1 MSDVK
6 PDAEQLAQ
14 FARAYVLTRASADL
28 ADDAPVRFVASTEGV
43 KRDGLDLRVE
53 DWSLDNFLRHPVI
66 LWAHDYENRLP
77 LGTGTPSFE
86 GSNLMIDVEFDRD
99 DEFAQQV
106 RRKALKGMVAG
117 SVGWNDL
124 KDGKRDLMEFSIV
137 PVPADPLALPQR
149 ARAAMQSLARE
160 IDRAFGAESGAV
172 ETSSQASA
180 DGQRKG
186 AVMSARDME
195 KLEQAI
201 AVLQELL
208 ARAKHEDKKPDDK
221 PEAKAE
227 DAERD
232 SPVLAQLLEKLT
244 RIGG

>member
-1 MSDVK
+1 MSEVK
-6 PDAEQLAQ
+6 PDVEQLAQ
-14 FARAYVLTRASADL
+14 FARAYPITRASADL

-43 KRDGLDLRVE
+43 KRDGLDLKVE

-66 LWAHDYENRLP
+66 LWAHDYDSRLP
-77 LGTGTPSFE
+77 LGTGVPSFE
-86 GSNLMIDVEFDRD
+86 GSNLVMDVNFDRD
-99 DEFAQQV
+99 DDFAQQV
-106 RRKALKGMVAG
+106 RRKALKGMIAG
-117 SVGWNDL
+117 SVGWNDQ
-124 KDGKRDLMEFSIV
+124 KDGKRDLMEFSMV

-160 IDRAFGAESGAV
+160 IDRVFGAESGAV

-186 AVMSARDME
+186 AIMSARDME

-201 AVLQELL
+201 TVLQELL
-208 ARAKHEDKKPDDK
+208 SRAKHEDKKAE
-221 PEAKAE
+221 PEAESKDE
-227 DAERD
+227 PERD